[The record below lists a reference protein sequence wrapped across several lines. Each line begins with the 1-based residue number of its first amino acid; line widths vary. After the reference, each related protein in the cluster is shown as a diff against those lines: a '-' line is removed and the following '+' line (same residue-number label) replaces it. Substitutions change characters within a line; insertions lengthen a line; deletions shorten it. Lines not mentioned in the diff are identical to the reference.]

1 MAYSL
6 TDDVLPGLRDALFAE
21 GWTLVA
27 LVGAALALVGVARAT
42 RGLAPGRAAAV
53 RWGFVALA
61 IGLGLT
67 LAWRRLWLCD
77 DAFISFRYARNL
89 AEGHGLVFNPGEWV
103 EGYTNFLWTAAL
115 GTLARLGLDIPLTA
129 LALNLA
135 SFAAAVA
142 LTAGVV
148 RRTAPGPV
156 AVPFAAIALGGS
168 LGFTTFASSGL
179 ETMPAA
185 ALVMAGV
192 LLARRPF
199 FSGLF
204 FVLGALARPDHLL
217 FWGCMGLALAGEDVL
232 ASAGPWL
239 RRLRWKRYL
248 AFTAPVVLV
257 FVPWFLLRW
266 HAYGDV
272 FPNTYYAKSGG
283 SAYYSQGLIYL
294 AVWVFTSGAFLWVP
308 LCLVLAIARPRSPAE
323 LRLRL
328 FAVLSLAIYGHYV
341 VRVGGDFMM
350 ERFFIVL
357 WPIAL
362 AALEVQVRFVAE
374 RGVARYIVVPL
385 AAIGLG
391 AAITPVR
398 PIPDFEKVWH
408 LAAEHSFYRVK
419 TLSPLV
425 IDSRYFH
432 IGQQLGRAFADHGPY
447 PRLAAGSVGL
457 LGYYSRLPISDRYGL
472 TSRRVAHK
480 AINER
485 GRPGHEK
492 QAAMED
498 LQAEGA
504 DFALHNLWGSRWKPW
519 TEAWMGGARV
529 YLLRD
534 QPALRAAF
542 LGDHRVRLP
551 ARPIS
556 AVDRSARSLRRTAAL
571 EDWRFLRAFLGTGSD
586 DLAPLVARL
595 GAIADFEEGLPVGLQ
610 VEGKP
615 PAWMTNAVP
624 PVGASGEGWL
634 ELDGP
639 GRRVL
644 TLPVN
649 LQGPAR
655 CAWPWA
661 GAPSPATGSSCG
673 AAAASSARP
682 ARRGPPAAAGGAV
695 QRRAAVPG
703 RAAHRGRRDGR
714 GHGAAGRR
722 RARAVGPRPAHAA
735 RRPRHHGPPHR
746 RAARRG
752 GRGAAPDD
760 PGIAAWRAEH
770 LVIDWPLDAAS
781 FPEGAEV
788 EGTAFGAGPALADLP
803 GQNPVQ
809 DRRGGLL
816 NSYHGGDA
824 SVGVVRTPTFTIPAR
839 GITLRV
845 GGGRDCTQTYVGLE
859 IDGEVVER
867 VCGLNDERL
876 RQRTLPTRGHAG
888 KTGRV
893 VVVDQGT
900 GAWGHVLADDLLAP
914 NASQP
919 VEEKDE
925 IEQDAPEEPAAEEP
939 RDPADPAEP
948 WGPR

>member
-1 MAYSL
+1 M
-6 TDDVLPGLRDALFAE
+6 D
-21 GWTLVA
+21 
-27 LVGAALALVGVARAT
+27 
-42 RGLAPGRAAAV
+42 GRA
-53 RWGFVALA
+53 G
-61 IGLGLT
+61 
-67 LAWRRLWLCD
+67 
-77 DAFISFRYARNL
+77 DA
-89 AEGHGLVFNPGEWV
+89 GPP
-103 EGYTNFLWTAAL
+103 
-115 GTLARLGLDIPLTA
+115 GLDIPLTA

-480 AINER
+480 AISER

-655 CAWPWA
+655 CAWA
-661 GAPSPATGSSCG
+661 GREPSPPGTGSSCG
-673 AAAASSARP
+673 AAGARQP
-682 ARRGPPAAAGGAV
+682 GPP
-695 QRRAAVPG
+695 
-703 RAAHRGRRDGR
+703 D
-714 GHGAAGRR
+714 GAACCRRRCTAMRRCTRPSCASWTRR
-722 RARAVGPRPAHAA
+722 RASGRCCWSTPCTCRPPATCARCSTPAA
-735 RRPRHHGPPHR
+735 SRPT
-746 RAARRG
+746 AAELLG
-752 GRGAAPDD
+752 VAAEELPDD

-770 LVIDWPLDAAS
+770 LVIDWPLDATS
-781 FPEGAEV
+781 FPEGVPRSRAPPS
-788 EGTAFGAGPALADLP
+788 GAGPALADLP

-809 DRRGGLL
+809 DAAAACSTATTAGWQLG
-816 NSYHGGDA
+816 S
-824 SVGVVRTPTFTIPAR
+824 SRTPAFTIPAR

-845 GGGRDCTQTYVGLE
+845 GGGRDCTQTYRRPGRST
-859 IDGEVVER
+859 G
-867 VCGLNDERL
+867 GGGARL
-876 RQRTLPTRGHAG
+876 RPQRRAPAPAHAPHPWARRQDRARGGRGPGHRGLGARPGGRPARQRLATRGRERRNRAG
-888 KTGRV
+888 R
-893 VVVDQGT
+893 
-900 GAWGHVLADDLLAP
+900 A
-914 NASQP
+914 
-919 VEEKDE
+919 
-925 IEQDAPEEPAAEEP
+925 
-939 RDPADPAEP
+939 
-948 WGPR
+948 